1 MSRDRYLALAAPIAA
16 RIEALA
22 AITEMQGGLTRRYL
36 TPEHRR
42 AADMV
47 LGWMREAGMSA
58 QMDAAGNVVGR
69 YEGSTAGAPALL
81 LGSHLD
87 TVRNAGKYDGMLGVV
102 TAIACVDT
110 LNQQGQRLDHAV
122 EIFGFGDEEGVRFQS
137 TLLGS
142 RAIAGTLTPAMLEA
156 KDRDGTTV
164 RQALAAFGLDP
175 SAIGTAA
182 RDPNKVV
189 GYVELHIEQGPVLE
203 SLGLPVG
210 TVTSI
215 ASLTRF
221 AVDYRGE
228 AGHAGTVPMGLR
240 RDALAGAAEA
250 VLEIERLARSE
261 DGLVGTVGRIE
272 ASPGAGNVIPGAV
285 NFSVDLRAPNDEQ
298 RKRAEAK
305 LVALLND
312 VARRRKLDATV
323 TKTLDEPAAL
333 CAPWIMEQIDQV
345 IAAHGIRVHRLP
357 SGAGH
362 DGSAIVPLAGI
373 GMVFLRCWKGISHN
387 PAEAVE
393 MEDIGIGCSVLLEV
407 IRGFKVRVEVT
418 RP

>member
-1 MSRDRYLALAAPIAA
+1 MTASERYRALAEPIAA

-22 AITEMQGGLTRRYL
+22 AITEMPGGLTRRYL
-36 TPEHRR
+36 TPEHKR
-42 AADMV
+42 AAELV
-47 LGWMREAGMSA
+47 LGWMREAGMSVH
-58 QMDAAGNVVGR
+58 MDAVGNVVGR
-69 YEGSTAGAPALL
+69 YEGRTSQAPALL

-102 TAIACVDT
+102 TAIACVDA
-110 LNQQGQRLDHAV
+110 LNRQGQRLDHAIEV
-122 EIFGFGDEEGVRFQS
+122 LGFGDEEGVRFQS

-142 RAIAGTLTPAMLEA
+142 RAVAGTLTPEMLDA

-164 RQALAAFGLDP
+164 RQALVEFGLDP
-175 SAIGTAA
+175 SAVAKA
-182 RDPNKVV
+182 KRDPKSVV

-210 TVTSI
+210 TVTAI

-221 AVDYRGE
+221 AVEYRGE

-261 DGLVGTVGRIE
+261 DGLVGTVGRLE
-272 ASPGAGNVIPGAV
+272 ASPGAGNVIPGLV
-285 NFSVDLRAPNDEQ
+285 NFSVDLRAPTDEQ
-298 RKRAEAK
+298 RKRAEAR
-305 LVALLND
+305 LMTLLND
-312 VARRRKLDATV
+312 VARRRKLDCSV
-323 TKTLDEPAAL
+323 TKTMDEPAAL
-333 CAPWIMEQIDQV
+333 CAPWIMEQIDQA
-345 IAAHGIRVHRLP
+345 IAAHGIRAQRLP

-362 DGSAIVPLAGI
+362 DGTAIVPLAGI
-373 GMVFLRCWKGISHN
+373 GMIFLRCRKGISHN

-393 MEDIGIGCSVLLEV
+393 LEDIGIGCSVLLDV
-407 IRGFKVRVEVT
+407 IRRFKVPGRAQ
-418 RP
+418 